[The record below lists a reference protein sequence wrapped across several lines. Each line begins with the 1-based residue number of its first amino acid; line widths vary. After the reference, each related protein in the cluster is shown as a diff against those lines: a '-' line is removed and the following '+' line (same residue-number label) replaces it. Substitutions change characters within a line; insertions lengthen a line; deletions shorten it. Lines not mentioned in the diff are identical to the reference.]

1 MKLEELSSVRSGLVL
16 SRKQSKKTTNFQY
29 PLINLRSVL
38 PDGTIDLTE
47 TDIYHAIEPLKRD
60 YLSQKED
67 IVMRLTAP
75 YTAILIDQATE
86 NMVISSNFVVIR
98 VECHL
103 VLPEFLFWLLNTQK
117 VKRTIYENATSNMLS
132 AVNAKFLSNLEVEL
146 PPVDM
151 QKKIAQLN
159 LLARQESQLLKK
171 LTEAK
176 EAYYAGLLDQ
186 VYKSTKRGK

>member
-98 VECHL
+98 VESHL

>member
-98 VECHL
+98 VESHL
-103 VLPEFLFWLLNTQK
+103 VLPEFLFWLLNNQK
-117 VKRTIYENATSNMLS
+117 VKRTIY
-132 AVNAKFLSNLEVEL
+132 
-146 PPVDM
+146 D
-151 QKKIAQLN
+151 
-159 LLARQESQLLKK
+159 
-171 LTEAK
+171 
-176 EAYYAGLLDQ
+176 
-186 VYKSTKRGK
+186 

>member
-1 MKLEELSSVRSGLVL
+1 M
-16 SRKQSKKTTNFQY
+16 T
-29 PLINLRSVL
+29 
-38 PDGTIDLTE
+38 
-47 TDIYHAIEPLKRD
+47 
-60 YLSQKED
+60 
-67 IVMRLTAP
+67 
-75 YTAILIDQATE
+75 
-86 NMVISSNFVVIR
+86 
-98 VECHL
+98 
-103 VLPEFLFWLLNTQK
+103 
-117 VKRTIYENATSNMLS
+117 
-132 AVNAKFLSNLEVEL
+132 NLEVEL

>member
-38 PDGTIDLTE
+38 SDGTIDLTE
-47 TDIYHAIEPLKRD
+47 ADIYHAIEPLKRD

-98 VECHL
+98 VESHL

-132 AVNAKFLSNLEVEL
+132 SVNAKFLSNLEVEL

-159 LLARQESQLLKK
+159 LLVRQESQLLKK

>member
-98 VECHL
+98 VESHL

-132 AVNAKFLSNLEVEL
+132 AVNAKLLSNLEIEL
-146 PPVDM
+146 PPVEV

-171 LTEAK
+171 LADAK
-176 EAYYAGLLDQ
+176 EAYYAELLNQ
-186 VYKSTKRGK
+186 VYKSTKRGN